1 MKKIRISAGYD
12 TSENL
17 TERLINQFK
26 TPEIDLS
33 NIEFVFDDS
42 YDVVVFFNYVN
53 LEIKYGAKSF
63 VFPHEPSWTGSHQKF
78 FTNDTT
84 IYGFSKELYSGNFI
98 ESIAHTF
105 YGGRGP
111 WVDTLDFWNYKTLI
125 SSSYEKTKIIS
136 SSITTLNTNYGGTCI
151 YPQRFSLLQKLK
163 EINEIDIF
171 DGNISPKKKDALVDY
186 RFNISIE
193 NSYEEN
199 WISEKFYDNILTN
212 TIPIY
217 FGCKNIKNI
226 YHEDGYILI
235 EDINDLDG
243 TIKLINNVLENADE
257 IYSNKIHGLKQ
268 IKEKYFKKNNILK
281 KIISL

>member
-17 TERLINQFK
+17 TERLIKQFK

-53 LEIKYGAKSF
+53 IEIKPGTKSF

-78 FTNDTT
+78 FTNNTT

-98 ESIAHTF
+98 ESMAHTF

-111 WVDTLDFWNYKTLI
+111 WVDTLDFWNYETLI
-125 SSSYEKTKIIS
+125 NSSYDKTKIMS
-136 SSITTLNTNYGGTCI
+136 SSITTLNSNHGGTCT
-151 YPQRFSLLQKLK
+151 YPQRFSILQKLK
-163 EINEIDIF
+163 GINGVDIF
-171 DGNISPKKKDALVDY
+171 DGNISPRRKDALVDY
-186 RFNISIE
+186 KFNVSIE
-193 NSYEEN
+193 NSYENN
-199 WISEKFYDNILTN
+199 WITEKFYDNILTD

-217 FGCKNIKNI
+217 FGCKNIKEI
-226 YHEDGYILI
+226 YPEDGYILI
-235 EDINDLDG
+235 EDINDLEN
-243 TIKLINNVLENADE
+243 TINLINNVLENADE
-257 IYSNKIHGLKQ
+257 IYSKKIHGLKQ
-268 IKEKYFKKNNILK
+268 IKEKYFKENNILK